1 MATAIAAA
9 QARKPMRR
17 VLAVL
22 ADVVLPRACAGC
34 DALLVAGHR
43 GALCAACRTSMTE
56 WTGWRCGRCGAPLS
70 RPMPA
75 CSPCIRRPP
84 AFASA
89 AALGL
94 YRPTAVGLN
103 PLATV
108 VQALKYR
115 GRRLLARELGE
126 MLATSLDARGAQLV
140 VPMPLHAARLR
151 ARGYNQAAL
160 LARRA
165 ARCLRRPFVCDAL
178 RQLRPTPDLVGL
190 GAPARRAALTGA
202 FAVAPRRRAL
212 VAGRVVLLVDDVL
225 TTGATADAAAR
236 ALREA
241 GVRAVHVWTVGRTP
255 PGHGGPASDAPP
267 G

>member
-1 MATAIAAA
+1 
-9 QARKPMRR
+9 MRR

-34 DALLVAGHR
+34 ERPLPAGHR
-43 GALCAACRTSMTE
+43 GALCAACRTSMTT
-56 WTGWRCGRCGAPLS
+56 WTGWRCGRCGAPVS

-103 PLATV
+103 PLAAT

-115 GRRLLARELGE
+115 GRRLLARELGR
-126 MLATSLDARGAQLV
+126 MLATALDARAAELV
-140 VPMPLHAARLR
+140 VPMPLHVRRLR

-160 LARRA
+160 LARRV
-165 ARCLRRPFVCDAL
+165 ARCLDRPVVCDAL
-178 RQLRPTPDLVGL
+178 VQVRPTPDLVGL
-190 GAPARRAALTGA
+190 GAAARRAALADA
-202 FAVAPRRRAL
+202 FQVAPRRHAAL
-212 VAGRVVLLVDDVL
+212 AGRVVLLVDDVL

-236 ALREA
+236 ALRAA
-241 GVRAVHVWTVGRTP
+241 GVRAVHVWTIGRTP
-255 PGHGGPASDAPP
+255 PAGGAFGDPP
-267 G
+267 RG